1 MFQGLCCQLTKPC
14 PKPAPKEGRSNAL
27 EYATRDQYEIPKS
40 QITLTRKLGAG
51 NFGEVYQGTWQGKV
65 DVAVKTL
72 KPNTMSPEAFLQEAE
87 IMKKFSHPHLVAMY
101 AVCTEQEPFYIITE
115 YMCNGALLDFLRKET
130 EGGAKH
136 QFDSLIS
143 IAAQVSFGTRNNL
156 VDLTGEYFQVANG
169 MAHLERKGLIHR
181 DLAARNVLIGEN
193 LIAKVCKANR
203 TSIQRFTHYKCD
215 SGGRLWS
222 CPSDC

>member
-115 YMCNGALLDFLRKET
+115 YMCNGALLDYLRKEAESKAGRLT
-130 EGGAKH
+130 
-136 QFDSLIS
+136 FDNLIS
-143 IAAQVSFGTRNNL
+143 ISGQVGSRSHQFVSYQGAFG
-156 VDLTGEYFQVANG
+156 AS
-169 MAHLERKGLIHR
+169 RKNWSPKKKKQFR
-181 DLAARNVLIGEN
+181 IGQ
-193 LIAKVCKANR
+193 L
-203 TSIQRFTHYKCD
+203 
-215 SGGRLWS
+215 
-222 CPSDC
+222 

>member
-115 YMCNGALLDFLRKET
+115 YMCNGALLDFLRKDG

-143 IAAQVSFGTRNNL
+143 IAAQVSFDSSLASFFIKN
-156 VDLTGEYFQVANG
+156 QVANG

-193 LIAKVCKANR
+193 LIAKVTFIC
-203 TSIQRFTHYKCD
+203 
-215 SGGRLWS
+215 
-222 CPSDC
+222 